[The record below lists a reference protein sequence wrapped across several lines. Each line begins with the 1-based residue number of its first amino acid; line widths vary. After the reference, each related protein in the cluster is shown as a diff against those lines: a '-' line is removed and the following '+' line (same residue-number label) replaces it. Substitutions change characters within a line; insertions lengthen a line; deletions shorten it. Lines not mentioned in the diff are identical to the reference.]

1 MYPKQLLPLT
11 GKETLLQQ
19 TARRLEG
26 MPDVAGD
33 CLVICNE
40 AHRFL
45 VAQQLAEIGVEA
57 RIVLEPEG
65 RNTAPAVALA
75 AFLEAQRNAETT
87 LLVMPAD
94 HVIRDS
100 ATFQAAV
107 GRAAAAA
114 ASGALVTF
122 GIVPDRPETGYGYI
136 EATPQGDGAVAVPPI
151 ACPMSIETLCS
162 SCVT

>member
-26 MPDVAGD
+26 MPGVAGD

-75 AFLEAQRNAETT
+75 AFLEAQKNTDT
-87 LLVMPAD
+87 ILLVMPAD

-107 GRAAAAA
+107 GRAATAA

-136 EATPQGDGAVAVPPI
+136 EATPGNTSGTAGCSFSALVPT
-151 ACPMSIETLCS
+151 SRH
-162 SCVT
+162 